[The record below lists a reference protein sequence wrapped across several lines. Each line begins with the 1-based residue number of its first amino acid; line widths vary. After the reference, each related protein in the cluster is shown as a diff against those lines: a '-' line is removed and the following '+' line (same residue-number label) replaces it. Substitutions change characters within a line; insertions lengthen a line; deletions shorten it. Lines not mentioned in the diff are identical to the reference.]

1 MIKNIIKLKNVGLF
15 RHGCPNGAVAFSQ
28 TTGIYAENARGK
40 STFVTILR
48 ACHMSDV
55 TRMIARRTIDV
66 TDEPEVELLLDN
78 NAMLKYENGAW
89 SGNVPDISVFD
100 SEFVEKNVYSG
111 FSVRTEQRQQL
122 LEFALG
128 DTIVPLKKGSMNY
141 QEKFKNIRPILE
153 NRRSYSEASRH
164 HSTYRNSLI

>member
-1 MIKNIIKLKNVGLF
+1 MPKWSG
-15 RHGCPNGAVAFSQ
+15 GFSQ

-111 FSVRTEQRQQL
+111 FSVRPNRDSNFLNL
-122 LEFALG
+122 LSA
-128 DTIVPLKKGSMNY
+128 THSPIKKKG
-141 QEKFKNIRPILE
+141 PIEL
-153 NRRSYSEASRH
+153 SREIQR
-164 HSTYRNSLI
+164 TYDQY